1 MNAPRRLVFWR
12 HGRTEWNAQMRFQ
25 GQTDIPLDDVGLA
38 QAERAAAMLA
48 TLNPSIIIASD
59 LVRAHQT
66 AQALARQ
73 VGIKV
78 TTDARLRETFAG
90 DWEGLTR
97 DVLESQYGPE
107 LAAWSAFSDVRP
119 GGHGE
124 TRIEVADRME
134 AAVRHALPSLEAGQ
148 TMVVAT
154 HGGAARTAIGRLLGL
169 PHETWGALG
178 VLTNC
183 SWSVLVENLSGQGS
197 SWRLQEYNA
206 GTLPEPAFGDDR

>member
-1 MNAPRRLVFWR
+1 MTAPRRLVFWR

-25 GQTDIPLDDVGLA
+25 GQTDIALDEVGLA

-48 TLNPSIIIASD
+48 SLQPSIIISSD
-59 LVRAHQT
+59 LTRAHQT
-66 AQALARQ
+66 ASALARI
-73 VGIKV
+73 VDV
-78 TTDARLRETFAG
+78 NVDTDQRLRETFAG

-97 DVLESQYGPE
+97 DVLESRYGAE

-134 AAVRHALPSLEAGQ
+134 AAVVDALAQLQAGQ

-154 HGGAARTAIGRLLGL
+154 HGGAARTAIGRLLRL

-197 SWRLQEYNA
+197 PWRLQEYNA
-206 GTLPEPAFGDDR
+206 GTLPEPALGDDR